1 VQGIPIF
8 EKFLMKHGVNRFRI
22 APSPNR
28 GGVGQRFPSEGHGRN
43 TYKKQ
48 KDLSFKIFFM
58 FYY

>member
-1 VQGIPIF
+1 
-8 EKFLMKHGVNRFRI
+8 MKHGVNRFRI

-58 FYY
+58 FYS